1 MAEIE
6 IREATADDLSFVE
19 SLMDEALAP
28 YYGGDHRAHAQRIF
42 TTHISG
48 GKDSLGFF
56 STEQKMVILE
66 HNQKLAGIV
75 HLVGK
80 RQETY
85 KISPLI
91 VARAFQ
97 GKLGLGSALVQHAE
111 NYARA
116 TGARQLYC
124 TVAEENKSALQ
135 FFLRKGFTPA
145 GRSHSHYKDGITE
158 TMLYKLL
165 VSPDEEQNL
174 DRPHI
179 SVTAA
184 APQYYE
190 QIRRLLLDNLPAHF
204 RDIDSHW
211 VDSLFLGY
219 ERRDSNDINQKYKLL
234 YAALDRTGA
243 VLGVAG
249 ATPKK
254 GLPIKVMPLIATNLS
269 AFVAL
274 TVEIPYL
281 LKVYGRKLYIH
292 LVPTVEETEVLQ
304 QHGWKLDAALPA
316 AYHPAHVT
324 QQWSLDLSKVFSM
337 RIMRV
342 KDVYL
347 GLIAQKRKTLEVRVA
362 YDSVKSIQPGER
374 IRLVSR
380 NREVIIRVNDIRRYP
395 SFDAMLAKEDAPRI
409 VPDLSHAEVAKVL
422 KEIYPQDRER
432 LGVLVLDITP
442 ESTPAHVQAIR
453 A

>member
-1 MAEIE
+1 MTNIK
-6 IREATADDLSFVE
+6 IREATVTDLSYVE
-19 SLMDEALAP
+19 ALMDEALAP

-42 TTHISG
+42 GTHISG

-56 STEQKMVILE
+56 STEQKMFVLE
-66 HNQKLAGIV
+66 HDQQPGGIV

-80 RQETY
+80 KQATY

-91 VARAFQ
+91 VAREFQ
-97 GKLGLGSALVQHAE
+97 GNRGLGSALLEHAE
-111 NYARA
+111 SYARA
-116 TGARQLYC
+116 AGARQLYC

-145 GRSHSHYKDGITE
+145 GRSYSHYKDGITE

-165 VSPDEEQNL
+165 VSVDEEQNL

-179 SVTAA
+179 SV
-184 APQYYE
+184 APAVPEYYE
-190 QIRRLLLDNLPAHF
+190 QIRHLLLGNLPAHF
-204 RDIDSHW
+204 RDIDSNW
-211 VDSLFLGY
+211 VDALFRGY
-219 ERRDSNDINQKYKLL
+219 ERRDTNDINQKYKLL
-234 YAALDRTGA
+234 YAAIDRTGT

-274 TVEIPYL
+274 TVEIPHL
-281 LKVYGRKLYIH
+281 LKIYGRKLYIH

-324 QQWSLDLSKVFSM
+324 QQWSLDLSEAFSM

-342 KDVYL
+342 KQTYL
-347 GLIAQKRKTLEVRVA
+347 DLIAKKRKTLEVRVG
-362 YDSVKSIQPGER
+362 YNSFKSIQPGER
-374 IRLVSR
+374 IRLVSH
-380 NREVIIRVNDIRRYP
+380 NHEVIIRVNDIRRYP
-395 SFDAMLAKEDAPRI
+395 SFDSMLAKEDASRI
-409 VPDLSHAEVAKVL
+409 VPDRSHAEVAQVL
-422 KEIYPQDRER
+422 KEIYPADRER
-432 LGVLVLDITP
+432 LGVLVFDITP
-442 ESTPAHVQAIR
+442 ESTPAHVQAR